1 MEYKLT
7 FKEFNEALKND
18 KILGLKC
25 NQCGNI
31 NVPPKMVCSQC
42 TSPDMEVV
50 EVIGKG
56 KIQTFTT
63 VNVASEGREGEVPYT
78 IVMVELDEGP
88 WIMGN
93 LGGIDPASA
102 SMELIGKPVMMKDNL
117 VFAGDKYSAGEQ
129 ARPQFHLES

>member
-7 FKEFNEALKND
+7 FQEFNEALKND

-25 NQCGNI
+25 QKCGNI
-31 NVPPKMVCSQC
+31 NVPPRMVCSKC
-42 TSPDMEVV
+42 TSTDMEVM
-50 EVIGKG
+50 ELGGKG

-63 VNVASEGREGEVPYT
+63 VNVTSEGREGEVPYT

-93 LGGIDPASA
+93 LDTDPKST
-102 SMELIGKPVMMKDNL
+102 SMELIGKAVTMKDNL
-117 VFAGDKYSAGEQ
+117 VFAGDRYSAGEQ
-129 ARPQFHLES
+129 ARPQFHLVS